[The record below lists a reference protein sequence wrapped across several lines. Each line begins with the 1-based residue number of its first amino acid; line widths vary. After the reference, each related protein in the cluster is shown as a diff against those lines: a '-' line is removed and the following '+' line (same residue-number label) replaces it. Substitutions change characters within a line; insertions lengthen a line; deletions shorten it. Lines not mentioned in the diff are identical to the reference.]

1 MRAKTDQQ
9 EIEEATLPGKAESM
23 PNLSEL
29 NQDQVLFK
37 WGQEIWHKL
46 RTIIVLDKFKLK
58 MLSLRIWN
66 GLLKNIGAAKECDY
80 SKADC

>member
-37 WGQEIWHKL
+37 
-46 RTIIVLDKFKLK
+46 
-58 MLSLRIWN
+58 
-66 GLLKNIGAAKECDY
+66 
-80 SKADC
+80 